1 MAEKVDTKTA
11 MYQSQNNFVKPIED
25 QVDIRR
31 RQQFGAY
38 FKEELNKILD
48 RDPGSP
54 TKSFEDMN
62 NSEAK
67 DYATNVS
74 LRDYLN

>member
-1 MAEKVDTKTA
+1 MVEKVDLKTA
-11 MYQSQNNFVKPIED
+11 LYQSQNNAVSTIEGQAD
-25 QVDIRR
+25 RR
-31 RQQFGAY
+31 RQHFGAY
-38 FKEELNKILD
+38 FKEELDKILD

-74 LRDYLN
+74 LRDYMN

>member
-1 MAEKVDTKTA
+1 MVEKVDLKTA
-11 MYQSQNNFVKPIED
+11 LYQSQSNFVRSIED
-25 QVDIRR
+25 PADRR
-31 RQQFGAY
+31 RQHFGAY

-74 LRDYLN
+74 LRDYMN